1 MIEITVNGESQTAP
15 EGQTILGLIR
25 QLELDPARLAVELER
40 RIVKQPLWPET
51 VCTPAHNWKSF
62 SSWVV
67 DRSGTDDCL
76 LSSVPI

>member
-51 VCTPAHNWKSF
+51 VLHPGAQLEIVQF
-62 SSWVV
+62 V
-67 DRSGTDDCL
+67 GGG
-76 LSSVPI
+76 